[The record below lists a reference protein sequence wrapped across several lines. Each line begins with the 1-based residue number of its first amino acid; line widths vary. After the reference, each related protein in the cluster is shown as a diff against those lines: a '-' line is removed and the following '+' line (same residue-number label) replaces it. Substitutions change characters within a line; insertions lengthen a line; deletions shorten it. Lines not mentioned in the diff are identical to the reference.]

1 MDTSNPYIP
10 AFFIAWFLLG
20 IGGMLWISQMTNPAA
35 KRTAL
40 RSLSLVA
47 VVLFASFAWLIT
59 RSPQGMLF
67 MTPVLA
73 LIVILNLKLV
83 KVCDQC
89 AAINRPQLLAPPAY
103 CYKCGAKLP

>member
-1 MDTSNPYIP
+1 MDTSNPYVP
-10 AFFIAWFLLG
+10 AFFIVWFLLG
-20 IGGMLWISQMTNPAA
+20 GGGMLWISQMTNPAA

-40 RSLSLVA
+40 RSLILVA

-67 MTPVLA
+67 MIPVLA
-73 LIVILNLKLV
+73 LIFFLNFKLV

-89 AAINRPQLLAPPAY
+89 AAINRPQVFVAPTY
-103 CYKCGAKLP
+103 CHKCGAKLP